1 MRLSYPPLED
11 SMLDVRPARNA
22 LKLVRVKLNILQI
35 WDKSIFTTN
44 QPINQSTNQS
54 LNDI

>member
-44 QPINQSTNQS
+44 QPIN
-54 LNDI
+54 